1 MRRPLA
7 ALLLAGTL
15 LTGPALA
22 ASEDFRPE
30 LERLIERAERT
41 DAADSAF
48 LDDLR
53 ELTGTS
59 YSSYGQEPDL
69 EALEALI
76 ERAERTNAADESF
89 LADLRELADSYG
101 ETQTGYGG
109 GSTYSD
115 DDDEDDQ
122 ERTQRRALIEDEF
135 SDGDYTQDP
144 RWTVTAGEFSVES
157 EGLRSRVREQQASS
171 ENAGE
176 AIAGAL
182 LGALTGAGTPRA
194 YAAIHNGTDVPNA
207 FAVELAITSQ
217 GEGRF
222 DFGPYQGS
230 GDTGYRIA
238 FTPGASPSVQLL
250 KARQDGV
257 AVIDSWEGDL
267 GRSVEFQWTRDEDGE
282 MTVSANGETLFEVSD
297 RSFRDPF
304 QGFLMLNGGGDFTV
318 ERVAVSG

>member
-115 DDDEDDQ
+115 DEEDDQ
-122 ERTQRRALIEDEF
+122 ERAQRRALIEDEF

-157 EGLRSRVREQQASS
+157 DGLRSRVREQQASS

>member
-7 ALLLAGTL
+7 ILLLASTL
-15 LTGPALA
+15 LAGPALA
-22 ASEDFRPE
+22 APEDFGPE
-30 LERLIERAERT
+30 LERLIDRAESTR
-41 DAADSAF
+41 AADPAF

-53 ELTGTS
+53 ELSGTS

-76 ERAERTNAADESF
+76 ERAERTNAADDSF
-89 LADLRELADSYG
+89 LADLRDLAETYG
-101 ETQTGYGG
+101 GSESVYG

-115 DDDEDDQ
+115 QKEDQEEDGQEEMRVLLEDD
-122 ERTQRRALIEDEF
+122 F

-144 RWTVTAGEFSVES
+144 RWAVTAGKFSVES
-157 EGLRSRVREQQASS
+157 EGLRSRVQGQYASS
-171 ENAGE
+171 DNAGE

-182 LGALTGAGTPRA
+182 LGALTGAGTRA

-207 FAVELAITSQ
+207 FSVDIAVTSQ
-217 GEGRF
+217 GDGRF

-230 GDTGYRIA
+230 GDSGYRLA

-250 KARQDGV
+250 KAVDGQV
-257 AVIDSWEGDL
+257 SEIESWRGDL
-267 GRSVEFQWTRDEDGE
+267 GRSVEFRWTRDERGE
-282 MTVSANGETLFEVSD
+282 MTVRANGDTLFQVSD
-297 RSFRDPF
+297 RSFRDAF